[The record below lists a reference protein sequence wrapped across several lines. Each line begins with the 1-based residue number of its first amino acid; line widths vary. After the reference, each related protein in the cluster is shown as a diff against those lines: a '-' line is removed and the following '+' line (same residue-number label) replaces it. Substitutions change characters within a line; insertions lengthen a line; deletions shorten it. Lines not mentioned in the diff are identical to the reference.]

1 MSVGRGGESEG
12 RKGRGGGYGVGTLPS
27 FLFSQED
34 QFSVLRDEGEEEER
48 EEVCVPVVGPT

>member
-34 QFSVLRDEGEEEER
+34 QFSVLRDEEEEER
-48 EEVCVPVVGPT
+48 EEVCVRVVGPT

>member
-1 MSVGRGGESEG
+1 VSVGRGGESEG

-34 QFSVLRDEGEEEER
+34 QFSVLRDEEEEER